1 MTTSRTSIG
10 PAIGGALLILFGVLT
25 LTGQLLGE
33 QVWASLWPIVIIGVG
48 AVFFIAAFVGRN
60 RADALGVPMGDTA
73 ALAIPGS
80 IITVVGLMLWLQTL
94 FGHFESWAYGW
105 TVILMSVGF
114 GIFMMGWLQG
124 DAPRKSAG
132 VKVMQIGLVMFII
145 FGAFFETLFRS
156 FTGSQYVFPI
166 ALILLGLFLL
176 VRRLLPGAS
185 SGQTKSA

>member
-1 MTTSRTSIG
+1 MTTSRSSIG
-10 PAIGGALLILFGVLT
+10 SLIGGALLILFGLLT
-25 LTGQLLGE
+25 LAGQLSGG
-33 QVWASLWPIVIIGVG
+33 QIWASLWPFVIVGVG
-48 AVFFIAAFVGRN
+48 AVFFVAAFIGRN
-60 RADALGVPMGDTA
+60 RADVLGVPGGETA

-80 IITVVGLMLWLQTL
+80 IITTVGLMLWLQTL

-105 TVILMSVGF
+105 TVILAAVGF

-124 DAPRKSAG
+124 DAQRKASG

-156 FTGSQYVFPI
+156 FAGSQYVFPI
-166 ALILLGLFLL
+166 ALIVLGLFLT

-185 SGQTKSA
+185 RGQTKSA